1 MAEQTLDNC
10 AALAPRVA
18 DVYAN
23 SPPQQR
29 LRLLNRLLGT
39 VGPLALV
46 TIAAGAFASLLPR
59 RRWQQG
65 VRATLDDAQHVS
77 AAQVLDLATYVEQ
90 KCPEVISQLPEL
102 SSDGHGKH

>member
-1 MAEQTLDNC
+1 MSEQAHQDC

-18 DVYAN
+18 DVYAHAA
-23 SPPQQR
+23 PQQR
-29 LRLLNRLLGT
+29 MSLLNGLLGP

-46 TIAAGAFASLLPR
+46 TISAGAFASLLPR

-65 VRATLDDAQHVS
+65 AHATLDDTRNVS
-77 AAQVLDLATYVEQ
+77 AAQVLELATYVEQ

-102 SSDGHGKH
+102 MPHERGAH